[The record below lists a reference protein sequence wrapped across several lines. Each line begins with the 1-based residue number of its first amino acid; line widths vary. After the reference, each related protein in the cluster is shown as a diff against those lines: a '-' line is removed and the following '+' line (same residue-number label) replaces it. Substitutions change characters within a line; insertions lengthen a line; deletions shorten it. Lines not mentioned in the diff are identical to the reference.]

1 MTTISKSGISTNATI
16 QADHDTR
23 VIDALDGTSGD
34 DLIISGSLTVSSSLI
49 QSGSHY
55 LPPQT
60 ELTVEGGEFY
70 NLTDNSDFL
79 VRLNWTGTGNATVNL
94 FSCTGSN
101 TNRSIRFIASGPGLG
116 GSDKITLEGHGSE
129 TIDGSDFTELSRD
142 YEGIMLWSDGTE
154 WFVIQKKG

>member
-1 MTTISKSGISTNATI
+1 MATISKSGISTNSTI
-16 QADHDTR
+16 QAEHITR

-60 ELTVEGGEFY
+60 ELTVEGGGDY
-70 NLTDNSDFL
+70 NLADNSDFL
-79 VRLNWTGTGNATVNL
+79 IRLNWAGTGNANVTL

-101 TNRSIRFIASGPGLG
+101 TNRSIRFIASGNGLG
-116 GSDKITLEGHGSE
+116 GSDKITLKGHGSE
-129 TIDGSDFTELSRD
+129 TIDGGGSTELSRD